1 MSIDWFTVL
10 AQLANFLLLIWL
22 LRRFLYRPILD
33 GIDAREAEIARR
45 LAVAE
50 VARER
55 AEAAEAD
62 FRQQHALSLA
72 SQEQQVKAALQST
85 RAEREQLLRDARL
98 RLEQEQQQWR
108 LELEQEA
115 QDFVLRLQQAGSQ
128 TLAELTRKALH
139 ELADAK
145 LEVAIARQLAPR
157 LAALAAEL
165 RHAAGA
171 RHHAR
176 ICSRHPLTADEQ
188 RQIRQAFDEAL
199 SAALPGIEW
208 EFVTDPEQAH
218 GLNLELGSV
227 QLAWTL
233 DSYMDEFE
241 RLLAQNHPGSPLPI
255 SVGSTGNAGSGSNAA
270 HDVDAH

>member
-1 MSIDWFTVL
+1 MSIDWFTVI

-55 AEAAEAD
+55 AEAAETD
-62 FRQQHALSLA
+62 FRQQRALSLA
-72 SQEQQVKAALQST
+72 SQEEQIKAALQST

-108 LELEQEA
+108 LELDQEA
-115 QDFVLRLQQAGSQ
+115 QDFLQRLQQAGSH

-157 LAALAAEL
+157 LSALAGEL
-165 RHAAGA
+165 RHAAGSH
-171 RHHAR
+171 HHAR
-176 ICSRHPLTADEQ
+176 ICSRHLLAADEQ
-188 RQIRQAFDEAL
+188 AQIRQVFDE
-199 SAALPGIEW
+199 ALPGIEW
-208 EFVTDPEQAH
+208 EFVTDPQQAH

-255 SVGSTGNAGSGSNAA
+255 SAGSAGNAG
-270 HDVDAH
+270 HDGHAD